1 MHGVWSKTV
10 DDLRSGSTILYNLY
24 AKNIEQIIC
33 LKLKVSI
40 HVPDTCT
47 VVASE
52 YEPNIWIDI
61 IQATKKIF
69 SVFIVYSV

>member
-10 DDLRSGSTILYNLY
+10 DDLRSGSIVLYIFY
-24 AKNIEQIIC
+24 AKISNRS
-33 LKLKVSI
+33 LVSI

-52 YEPNIWIDI
+52 YEPNI
-61 IQATKKIF
+61 
-69 SVFIVYSV
+69 